1 MRSGDLLIQTKS
13 KKQADTLSKLTTLG
27 SWPIKVSLHKTLN
40 FSRAVVSEQSLV
52 QHSDTELVE
61 ELRSQGVCAARRI
74 HVRRDG
80 RLIPTKHVVLTF
92 ETPVLPKFIRA
103 GYLRCNI
110 RPYIP
115 NPLRC
120 YQCQRYGHS
129 RQSCRGKMVC
139 GKCSSLDHETNTCDS
154 EILKCPNCACAHAAS
169 SKFCPKWQMEKE
181 ILAIKI
187 KNNITFKEARQIVN
201 DRMPKSGVSYS
212 SLLKSKPENTNVGST
227 QTEEL
232 LTKIVCPPLKKLQ
245 PLKANVTQTK
255 KLPTKTDYYASKLAT
270 PVDTSS
276 SCTSPVAAVALH
288 TDPEVC
294 SNNKPTKELRKKLKS
309 SGITNQLPPDEL
321 LSINPSSSDL
331 SEMDMEPSTQLDD
344 VTAGKVKK
352 KSQRKR

>member
-1 MRSGDLLIQTKS
+1 M
-13 KKQADTLSKLTTLG
+13 A
-27 SWPIKVSLHKTLN
+27 
-40 FSRAVVSEQSLV
+40 
-52 QHSDTELVE
+52 
-61 ELRSQGVCAARRI
+61 
-74 HVRRDG
+74 
-80 RLIPTKHVVLTF
+80 
-92 ETPVLPKFIRA
+92 
-103 GYLRCNI
+103 
-110 RPYIP
+110 
-115 NPLRC
+115 
-120 YQCQRYGHS
+120 
-129 RQSCRGKMVC
+129 
-139 GKCSSLDHETNTCDS
+139 
-154 EILKCPNCACAHAAS
+154 
-169 SKFCPKWQMEKE
+169 MEKE

-187 KNNITFKEARQIVN
+187 KNNITFKEARQIVK

-294 SNNKPTKELRKKLKS
+294 N
-309 SGITNQLPPDEL
+309 
-321 LSINPSSSDL
+321 L

-352 KSQRKR
+352 KSQPPIAPFFTFRVGNDLCESDRFPIFLTQVNIPVMVPQRPKRYIFDTADWTSFTSRAKISRDMVEHPDLDVVVDNMTSSILRAADETIPKSGTAFPKFRKPWWNNGSKSDTNTGCAFVCENDIISYKLHDFTSVFISELTALYISLKYLSEKSPVKAIIYSDSLSALESLNGGRILIVLHVKSSVCNPICIGEALQFYFHGYQRMSA

>member
-27 SWPIKVSLHKTLN
+27 SWPIKISLHKTLN

-139 GKCSSLDHETNTCDS
+139 
-154 EILKCPNCACAHAAS
+154 
-169 SKFCPKWQMEKE
+169 
-181 ILAIKI
+181 
-187 KNNITFKEARQIVN
+187 EARQIVN

-245 PLKANVTQTK
+245 PLKANVIQPK

-270 PVDTSS
+270 PVHTSS

-288 TDPEVC
+288 TDPETC
-294 SNNKPTKELRKKLKS
+294 SNNKPTKELQKKLKS

-331 SEMDMEPSTQLDD
+331 SEMDIEPSTQLDD
-344 VTAGKVKK
+344 VTGGKVKK
-352 KSQRKR
+352 KFQRKR